1 MALHTVNGCTFYK
14 MWCLGMLCLTG
25 YILMGFHYHPS
36 GAVVEIVA
44 EALAD

>member
-14 MWCLGMLCLTG
+14 MWCLGMPYFTG
-25 YILMGFHYHPS
+25 CVLMEFHYNPS